1 MPRNRPGPCHGALS
15 PMPREVLLTESPEH
29 LWQGTWGELRETTP
43 WGACFHQGLPAP
55 AGGGCPPG
63 PCSVSVCLQELPYP
77 VLSMPQPAQ
86 VLPPESQHLPSG
98 PPEALCKVGTSP
110 AFIWGVKGLGVLG
123 AWSAR
128 CSRCWKHCWGW
139 CEGGGHEGDGEVRAM
154 VCSGVRRQPSHQKGQ
169 PACGRGRPASL
180 SLLTAQPHSWPC

>member
-139 CEGGGHEGDGEVRAM
+139 CEGGGHEGDGGGEGH
-154 VCSGVRRQPSHQKGQ
+154 GVLGCKEAALTSEGSACMWERQ
-169 PACGRGRPASL
+169 AR
-180 SLLTAQPHSWPC
+180 